1 MRFLLVPFLLL
12 LCVRAT
18 QTHPLGPVVIDPR
31 SKLPVLAPRYSCVLC
46 VLHTVQVS
54 RNIPTFTRTSSDGWI
69 FILKFGQVLMVA
81 RATYYIQVGY
91 IKHVCVCTTHTW
103 HILLWDV
110 AHFNTKNMQL
120 LYTVSIQASIACP
133 KVMC

>member
-1 MRFLLVPFLLL
+1 
-12 LCVRAT
+12 
-18 QTHPLGPVVIDPR
+18 
-31 SKLPVLAPRYSCVLC
+31 
-46 VLHTVQVS
+46 
-54 RNIPTFTRTSSDGWI
+54 
-69 FILKFGQVLMVA
+69 MVA

-120 LYTVSIQASIACP
+120 LYSKHSSKYRMPQSHVLIPVVIFLLLLMFYLLNDHFTHSSQHGRGTSKREIWCCCCSG
-133 KVMC
+133 